1 MSKEQTHDE
10 SIDSDLT
17 NISFTSDSNSNLF
30 ESTFENISPIFCSF
44 SPILR
49 NKPKQT
55 NSLNYSLFKNSNSIS
70 SMNFKET
77 FSTNKKFIFSKN
89 DNINNTIFPDQI
101 NKNKSIHNTIVLEKI
116 ISGIDNRTTLMIKNI
131 PNKYSLK
138 SFTDELA
145 HKFKNKYDVFYLPID
160 YSNNNSNLGFA
171 FINFIHPLHIVE
183 FYETFNCKKWKRFSS
198 EKICELAYA
207 KIQGKQNL
215 ISHFEK
221 GVFMNCQAKDKKPLI
236 LDIIAPFPKITLNIK
251 YKKLFKQTYPNQSYH
266 YHKSKQYITINYFN

>member
-1 MSKEQTHDE
+1 MSKEPTYEE

-17 NISFTSDSNSNLF
+17 NISFSNDSSSNFL
-30 ESTFENISPIFCSF
+30 ETTFENISPIFCSF
-44 SPILR
+44 SPIIR
-49 NKPKQT
+49 NKPKQI
-55 NSLNYSLFKNSNSIS
+55 NNPNHSSFNKYNSIS
-70 SMNFKET
+70 PMNFNE
-77 FSTNKKFIFSKN
+77 SLPLNKGIFFSKN
-89 DNINNTIFPDQI
+89 DNINNSIFPNQI
-101 NKNKSIHNTIVLEKI
+101 NKNKSTNNTIVLEKV
-116 ISGIDNRTTLMIKNI
+116 ISGIDKRTTLMIKNI

-138 SFTDELA
+138 SFTDELV

-183 FYETFNCKKWKRFSS
+183 FYETFNGKKWKRFSS

-221 GVFMNCQAKDKKPLI
+221 GIFMNCQTKDKKPLI
-236 LDIIAPFPKITLNIK
+236 LDIMKPFPKIALNIK
-251 YKKLFKQTYPNQSYH
+251 HKKLFEQTYPNQLYH
-266 YHKSKQYITINYFN
+266 YHKSKQYITINHFN